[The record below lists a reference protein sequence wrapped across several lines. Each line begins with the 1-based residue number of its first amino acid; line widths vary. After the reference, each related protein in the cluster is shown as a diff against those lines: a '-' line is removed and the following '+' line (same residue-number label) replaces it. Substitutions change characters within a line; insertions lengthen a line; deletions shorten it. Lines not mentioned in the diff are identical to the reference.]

1 MKSCDL
7 PPHIKGIQLR
17 SNVNTV
23 KFLKTETPKIIG
35 VLTCILKIKE
45 FLFLKEGT
53 DRMAN
58 SEDPDQTAPQEQSDL
73 GLHCLFKPSCPIT
86 YILRYTS
93 AR

>member
-1 MKSCDL
+1 
-7 PPHIKGIQLR
+7 
-17 SNVNTV
+17 
-23 KFLKTETPKIIG
+23 
-35 VLTCILKIKE
+35 
-45 FLFLKEGT
+45 
-53 DRMAN
+53 MAN